1 VIWDWIDEQIPELVK
16 KLDVQ
21 SMVERKVMAFS
32 VERVEEI
39 LRMVIDKELKM
50 IIISGYILGALV
62 GALSYGIQRA
72 FLS

>member
-1 VIWDWIDEQIPELVK
+1 MIWDWIDEQIPELVK

-62 GALSYGIQRA
+62 GALSYSLQRA

>member
-1 VIWDWIDEQIPELVK
+1 MSVDGRAEGDG
-16 KLDVQ
+16 VQ
-21 SMVERKVMAFS
+21 RRAL
-32 VERVEEI
+32 EEI

-62 GALSYGIQRA
+62 GALSFGIQAA